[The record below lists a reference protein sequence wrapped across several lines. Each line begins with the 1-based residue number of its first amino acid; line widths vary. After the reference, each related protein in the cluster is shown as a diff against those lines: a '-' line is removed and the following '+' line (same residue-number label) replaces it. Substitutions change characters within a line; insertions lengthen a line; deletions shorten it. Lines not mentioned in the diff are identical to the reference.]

1 MMKRSGA
8 FFEQLERLKW
18 TVCRLFLPLV
28 AVVLVAGC
36 STTQTLSLS
45 ASPYSIPSARYAAVV
60 VDGGTG
66 KILHD
71 TRANAIRFPAS
82 LTKMMTMYMA
92 FDALSAGRVTK
103 KTRIPVSS
111 RAAAQEPSK
120 LWLKAGSTIDMDTA
134 LRALAVKSAN
144 DVAVAVAEK
153 LGGTEAKFARMMTAK
168 ARALGMSSTTFK
180 NASGLPNKQQVTT
193 ARDMAKLGMALRRNH
208 SRYFGY
214 FGLRSFTYRGRK
226 VTGHNRVLGRLRGAN
241 GIKTGYTRASGFNL
255 VTSVTS
261 GSTPLIGVI
270 LGENSAASR
279 DKHMVQLLSQHG
291 AKPR

>member
-1 MMKRSGA
+1 
-8 FFEQLERLKW
+8 
-18 TVCRLFLPLV
+18 
-28 AVVLVAGC
+28 
-36 STTQTLSLS
+36 
-45 ASPYSIPSARYAAVV
+45 
-60 VDGGTG
+60 
-66 KILHD
+66 
-71 TRANAIRFPAS
+71 
-82 LTKMMTMYMA
+82 
-92 FDALSAGRVTK
+92 
-103 KTRIPVSS
+103 
-111 RAAAQEPSK
+111 
-120 LWLKAGSTIDMDTA
+120 
-134 LRALAVKSAN
+134 
-144 DVAVAVAEK
+144 
-153 LGGTEAKFARMMTAK
+153 
-168 ARALGMSSTTFK
+168 
-180 NASGLPNKQQVTT
+180 QQVTT